1 MKFILFIVLLLGG
14 ILLFG
19 LSLFRSFLRF
29 FFGSNKP
36 DVRRSTSEKNDSNEQ
51 TNQSSNREKIFSKD
65 EGEYVDFEEI
75 KN

>member
-14 ILLFG
+14 ILLLG
-19 LSLFRSFLRF
+19 LSLFRSFLHF
-29 FFGSNKP
+29 FFGSSRAN
-36 DVRRSTSEKNDSNEQ
+36 VRRSTDEHNYSSEQ
-51 TNQSSNREKIFSKD
+51 TNTSPNREKIFSKD